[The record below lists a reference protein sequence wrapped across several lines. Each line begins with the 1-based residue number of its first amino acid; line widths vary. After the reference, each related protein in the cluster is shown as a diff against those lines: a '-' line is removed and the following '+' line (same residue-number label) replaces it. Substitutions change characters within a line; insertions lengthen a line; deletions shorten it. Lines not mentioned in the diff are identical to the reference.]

1 MEPTFTMSTP
11 RLPSITGRR
20 LPLALAA
27 LLTAS
32 LLAACGDSS
41 EPTGTPS
48 AAGGA
53 FPVTIEHRYGTT
65 EITKAPTRVVTL
77 GLSDHEPALALGVKP
92 VGVIDW
98 FKERPFGNWTWQ
110 QPLWAGAK
118 PEIVGERDEYEFEKI
133 AALKPDLIIAQYSGM
148 KKEQYETLT
157 KLAPVVAQSP
167 KYDDYAAP
175 WQDQTLRIGRAL
187 GKEDTAKSLIA
198 DITARFAAVRKEHP
212 EFATQ
217 TAVVAESY
225 EPGKYSAFSPSDPK
239 TVFLKELGLKPSDA
253 VGKLAGTK
261 SFTDFGSERLDLV
274 DVDRLLWVIDDATA
288 EERIM
293 TDPVYGQLKVAKDGR
308 ALFVPYN
315 EPPVGAALSFNT
327 VLSIPYA
334 IDKLVPLLTKS

>member
-1 MEPTFTMSTP
+1 MEPRFTMAIP
-11 RLPSITGRR
+11 RLSR
-20 LPLALAA
+20 LPLAIAA
-27 LLTAS
+27 LLTAT

-41 EPTGTPS
+41 ETTDTPA
-48 AAGGA
+48 AAGGI
-53 FPVTIEHRYGTT
+53 FPVTIEHKYGKT
-65 EITKAPTRVVTL
+65 EIAKAPTRVVTL
-77 GLSDHEPALALGVKP
+77 GLSDHEPVLALGVKP

-98 FKERPFGNWTWQ
+98 FKERPFGKWTWQ
-110 QPLWAGAK
+110 QPLWAGTK

-175 WQDQTLRIGRAL
+175 WQEQTLRVGRAL
-187 GKEDTAKSLIA
+187 GKEEKAKSLIA
-198 DITARFAAVRKEHP
+198 DLDARFAAARAEHP
-212 EFATQ
+212 EFASQ

-239 TVFLKELGLKPSDA
+239 TVFLKELGFRPSDA

-274 DVDRLLWVIDDATA
+274 DTDRLLWVIDDATA
-288 EERIM
+288 EQRIK
-293 TDPVYGQLKVAKDGR
+293 TDPVYGQLKVAKEGR

-315 EPPVGAALSFNT
+315 EPPIGAALSFNT

-334 IDKLVPLLTKS
+334 IEKLVPLLSKS